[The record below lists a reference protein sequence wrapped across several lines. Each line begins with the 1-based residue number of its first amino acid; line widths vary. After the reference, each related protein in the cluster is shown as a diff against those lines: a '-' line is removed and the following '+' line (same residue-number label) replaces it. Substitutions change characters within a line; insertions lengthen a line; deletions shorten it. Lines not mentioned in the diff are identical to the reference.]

1 MMGERTNR
9 MGLIA
14 FFLVTLLIYFWLPV
28 RGGLK
33 TFFLVLIMVSGWLS
47 IFELVSILEARPWV
61 FAPILIVIVSV
72 IWKVQ
77 RDRKQQMKKSV

>member
-1 MMGERTNR
+1 

-14 FFLVTLLIYFWLPV
+14 FFLVTMFVYFWFPV

-33 TFFLVLIMVSGWLS
+33 TFLLVLIMVSGWLS
-47 IFELVSILEARPWV
+47 IFELVSILEARPWAFV
-61 FAPILIVIVSV
+61 PVLIVIASV

-77 RDRKQQMKKSV
+77 RDRKKQMKKSV

>member
-1 MMGERTNR
+1 MGERTNR

-14 FFLVTLLIYFWLPV
+14 FFLVTLFVYFWLPV

-33 TFFLVLIMVSGWLS
+33 TFLLVLIMVSGWLS

-61 FAPILIVIVSV
+61 FAPILLVIVAV

-77 RDRKQQMKKSV
+77 RDRKRELKKSV